1 MILQIF
7 DLSNFTIYFKY
18 FYWLN
23 TYICQH
29 LKSKIYVGIVI
40 YFNLEYN
47 FGMENKD
54 LVISIDYGT
63 QSVRVSII
71 DKNGKFLAFEH
82 VVYDEPYFSIKPGY
96 CEQNPDY
103 YYNCMCK
110 AAKKLTSEHQDL
122 LERCASISSTCFR
135 DTAVYLDENY
145 NVIRPSIIWLD
156 QRQSA
161 LIKKLPKLY
170 SFLFDV
176 VGMADTVALN
186 RKRTPAIWLQENEPE
201 NYSKIKHYAPLN
213 SYFNYR
219 MLGTLTDSASN
230 MTGHFP
236 INYKKKKRYSK
247 NALKGIIF
255 NINPQL
261 MSKIAPEGTVI
272 GKITSKC
279 NKETGFPIGLNYI
292 TTGNDKSCEAL
303 GCGAINKKCAH
314 ISYGTGSSIA
324 VVSERYFEPETFLPA
339 YSTCFPGAYTAEVQ
353 IYRGYWMLKWFL
365 HEFGE
370 KENLEA
376 TIEKVAPEEIFN
388 EKIMQIRPGC
398 DGLILQPYWGP
409 GLSRPLAKGSI
420 IGFYD
425 VHTKY
430 HIYRSIIEGIGYAL
444 KEGLESIERHGK
456 LSVQYLTVSGGGS
469 KSDAICQITS
479 DLFNLPVYKS
489 ETYESSSLGC
499 AMAQFVALGIY
510 KDVEEAKDK
519 MVRYVKKFTPN
530 KLAVKE
536 YKDLYNNIYIKVYPS
551 LKNVYKALSDFKEK
565 RDKEEI
571 EVH

>member
-1 MILQIF
+1 MKRDFAVIGLGSFGSKLCLELGAQGANVVAVDLDEERVNRIAEQIP
-7 DLSNFTIYFKY
+7 
-18 FYWLN
+18 
-23 TYICQH
+23 
-29 LKSKIYVGIVI
+29 
-40 YFNLEYN
+40 
-47 FGMENKD
+47 
-54 LVISIDYGT
+54 
-63 QSVRVSII
+63 
-71 DKNGKFLAFEH
+71 LA
-82 VVYDEPYFSIKPGY
+82 Y
-96 CEQNPDY
+96 CCDCTKEETL
-103 YYNCMCK
+103 
-110 AAKKLTSEHQDL
+110 KKLD
-122 LERCASISSTCFR
+122 
-135 DTAVYLDENY
+135 LDEVDC
-145 NVIRPSIIWLD
+145 VI
-156 QRQSA
+156 
-161 LIKKLPKLY
+161 
-170 SFLFDV
+170 
-176 VGMADTVALN
+176 VA
-186 RKRTPAIWLQENEPE
+186 
-201 NYSKIKHYAPLN
+201 
-213 SYFNYR
+213 
-219 MLGTLTDSASN
+219 
-230 MTGHFP
+230 
-236 INYKKKKRYSK
+236 
-247 NALKGIIF
+247 
-255 NINPQL
+255 
-261 MSKIAPEGTVI
+261 I
-272 GKITSKC
+272 GK
-279 NKETGFPIGLNYI
+279 
-292 TTGNDKSCEAL
+292 
-303 GCGAINKKCAH
+303 
-314 ISYGTGSSIA
+314 
-324 VVSERYFEPETFLPA
+324 
-339 YSTCFPGAYTAEVQ
+339 
-353 IYRGYWMLKWFL
+353 
-365 HEFGE
+365 
-370 KENLEA
+370 NLEA